1 MTMGFLHKLKL
12 RFSPPRIDD
21 PDFGNLLFMY
31 IPNAPERSYWE
42 ALWKFPPTGTLISIA
57 LPGDEH
63 GPRPEARDFY
73 LGLPARFGTVLEA
86 ARPSLQTVFRE
97 LLGHALPQE
106 IFTVLELAGIDI
118 TDLNAQ
124 PLNWD
129 IAFEATGD
137 KWLGIV
143 VPFVGDVPGE
153 ATVDTD

>member
-21 PDFGNLLFMY
+21 PDFGHLLFMY
-31 IPNAPERSYWE
+31 IANAPARSYWE
-42 ALWKFPPTGTLISIA
+42 GQWKFLPTGTQISIA

-86 ARPSLQTVFRE
+86 ARPSLQKVCRE
-97 LLGHALPQE
+97 LLGLELPQDV
-106 IFTVLELAGIDI
+106 FTVLELAGIDVA
-118 TDLNAQ
+118 DLNAQ
-124 PLNWD
+124 PLKWD
-129 IAFEATGD
+129 IAFETTSG

-143 VPFVGDVPGE
+143 VPFVGDVPGK